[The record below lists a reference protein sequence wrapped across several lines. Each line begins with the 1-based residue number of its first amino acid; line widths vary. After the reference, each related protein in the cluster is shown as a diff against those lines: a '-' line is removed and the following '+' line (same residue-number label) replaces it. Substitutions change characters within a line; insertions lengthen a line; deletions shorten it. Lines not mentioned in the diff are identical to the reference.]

1 MGTFNVATYVLV
13 LTVVNNIKRKD
24 NKMSAD
30 IKNTTQTDREV
41 WVVDEAHSKVQFSV
55 RHMVISEVTGLFR
68 NFDLKLYT
76 NNNDFEQ
83 ADIEF
88 VIEAASLDT
97 GIADRD
103 NHLRSDD
110 FFGVEKF
117 GNIAFKSRSIK
128 KVDDEKYK
136 LTGDLTIRDVTREI
150 ELDVN
155 YGGQVVDPWGN
166 TRAGFKV
173 QGSINRFDYNLKW
186 NNLIETGGA
195 VVGKTVNITCD
206 IEVVKT
212 QAN

>member
-24 NKMSAD
+24 NKMSVD

-41 WVVDEAHSKVQFSV
+41 WVVDEAHSRVQFSV

>member
-83 ADIEF
+83 ADIKF

>member
-41 WVVDEAHSKVQFSV
+41 WVVDEAHSRVQFSV

-76 NNNDFEQ
+76 NNNGFEQ